1 MKRCVKRIGLMM
13 GAAFMIAAAGAGSS
27 MAEVQKAG
35 KPTASVSTEC
45 KDQGNKTTEQ
55 AEKTDE
61 KESSLLYGKVK
72 KIKKHKL
79 VLDTAYVIWESIDE
93 VSDGKTAAKE
103 TKSGTDVPADF
114 GTETMKWKLDGKT
127 IKIKTNKDIQYFAQT
142 VKDDKKEKQDEPK
155 NDQKDEKTA
164 AAESGTGIK
173 NTVIDRT
180 SIKKG
185 MLVKVTVKAKDDGT
199 LTAREVLLIADAK
212 E

>member
-1 MKRCVKRIGLMM
+1 MSVM
-13 GAAFMIAAAGAGSS
+13 GSKMS
-27 MAEVQKAG
+27 M
-35 KPTASVSTEC
+35 SVNSI
-45 KDQGNKTTEQ
+45 
-55 AEKTDE
+55 
-61 KESSLLYGKVK
+61 YGT
-72 KIKKHKL
+72 H
-79 VLDTAYVIWESIDE
+79 T
-93 VSDGKTAAKE
+93 
-103 TKSGTDVPADF
+103 
-114 GTETMKWKLDGKT
+114 
-127 IKIKTNKDIQYFAQT
+127 QYFAQT